1 VNLQSAG
8 NVRIGSTIL
17 PKLFKDFPNF
27 SQLDHVILQVPLK
40 EKTLWLECTNPD
52 YPLGY
57 VHSNIAGHEAV
68 LIKETGGE
76 VLRLPAYKDSLNTE
90 SHTATISLTEEGSA
104 MAKVIRTSNL
114 IQYEQISEITKLPP
128 VKQIDYLREDIQLPQ
143 ARVNNVTYKED
154 KSAKPS
160 IVVNYNV
167 NCEKYGNKTGNRLFV
182 PINIFRRGPSK
193 LANKKRIHPIYINYG
208 YLDSDTITLEIPK
221 NYTVESLPKLP
232 VIEEKLMDAATVLG
246 ACGTAYAL
254 RYIRASMQAGIEIG
268 FDAQTALAIAA
279 QTAKGAAKM
288 LLEEK
293 VHPEQ
298 LIDKVTT
305 PQGCT
310 IVGLNEMEHQGFSS
324 SLIKGIKTSLQKIK
338 E

>member
-1 VNLQSAG
+1 MNIHIIGGGNLGVAIALGISDYTKGESIVITRRNIKSITYLQSKGIHVSDNNTHNIEAADIIILTIKPYQVE
-8 NVRIGSTIL
+8 NVLKEIHPKIQHKTIL
-17 PKLFKDFPNF
+17 SAVSGVSIENTKK
-27 SQLDHVILQVPLK
+27 HVDPSNAVMRIMP
-40 EKTLWLECTNPD
+40 
-52 YPLGY
+52 
-57 VHSNIAGHEAV
+57 NIA
-68 LIKETGGE
+68 IQFGE
-76 VLRLPAYKDSLNTE
+76 SATCISFEEKDKKQAEKVVSLFQQLG
-90 SHTATISLTEEGSA
+90 TA
-104 MAKVIRTSNL
+104 
-114 IQYEQISEITKLPP
+114 
-128 VKQIDYLREDIQLPQ
+128 
-143 ARVNNVTYKED
+143 
-154 KSAKPS
+154 
-160 IVVNYNV
+160 
-167 NCEKYGNKTGNRLFV
+167 
-182 PINIFRRGPSK
+182 
-193 LANKKRIHPIYINYG
+193 
-208 YLDSDTITLEIPK
+208 
-221 NYTVESLPKLP
+221 P

-268 FDAQTALAIAA
+268 FDSQTALAIAA

-298 LIDKVTT
+298 LIDRVTT

>member
-1 VNLQSAG
+1 MKINIIGGGNLGVAIALGITKYTTDNQVTVTKRNIETISYLQEKGIEISNNNAHNIQQSDIIVLTVKPYQVETVLNEISKEIQNKTIISAVSGVSINTIQNIVG
-8 NVRIGSTIL
+8 NSHAVIRIM
-17 PKLFKDFPNF
+17 P
-27 SQLDHVILQVPLK
+27 
-40 EKTLWLECTNPD
+40 
-52 YPLGY
+52 
-57 VHSNIAGHEAV
+57 NIAIQFGESATCISFEKKDKTEAQKV
-68 LIKETGGE
+68 
-76 VLRLPAYKDSLNTE
+76 
-90 SHTATISLTEEGSA
+90 ISLF
-104 MAKVIRTSNL
+104 
-114 IQYEQISEITKLPP
+114 Q
-128 VKQIDYLREDIQLPQ
+128 QLGT
-143 ARVNNVTYKED
+143 A
-154 KSAKPS
+154 
-160 IVVNYNV
+160 
-167 NCEKYGNKTGNRLFV
+167 
-182 PINIFRRGPSK
+182 
-193 LANKKRIHPIYINYG
+193 
-208 YLDSDTITLEIPK
+208 
-221 NYTVESLPKLP
+221 P

-298 LIDKVTT
+298 LIDRVTT